1 VTPKDR
7 DVELDDEQKR
17 MNLEMALAVRDALI
31 RHKQT
36 GHPIATWQNGKV
48 VWIPPEEIVIED
60 LPSEPG
66 A

>member
-1 VTPKDR
+1 VTPTDR

-17 MNLEMALAVRDALI
+17 MNREIALAVRDALI

-60 LPSEPG
+60 LPSEP
-66 A
+66 